1 MTADLKP
8 DFLAFLT
15 RTIARLR
22 WEESSP
28 LPISR
33 VSIALIAKPIFVADD
48 LLKASPIVLENRFIS
63 VR

>member
-15 RTIARLR
+15 RTIAKLR

-28 LPISR
+28 LPVSR
-33 VSIALIAKPIFVADD
+33 VSIMLVFKMTFVADY
-48 LLKASPIVLENRFIS
+48 LLKASPIVLENRVIG